1 MVYFITDNH
10 TTVFGQTLRECGFK
24 IQQLAKKSDPSLA
37 GYPIDM
43 VLKMCA
49 DRGYKAGKID
59 FQVATFN
66 LTS

>member
-1 MVYFITDNH
+1 MVYFITDNR

-24 IQQLAKKSDPSLA
+24 IQQLAKKCDPSLA
-37 GYPIDM
+37 GYPIDK

-59 FQVATFN
+59 F
-66 LTS
+66 